1 MKKPSGNRRQTIQP
15 AQAFRAMLE
24 EGDDGFQMA
33 HHMNT
38 LEYVGIQ
45 EENWTHMR
53 WVNNSCHGNVFTG
66 EKA

>member
-1 MKKPSGNRRQTIQP
+1 
-15 AQAFRAMLE
+15 MLE